1 MDRTS
6 SGVDRAEAFTS
17 RIVAFCEGL
26 KVFPDRGMRRD
37 DLRPG
42 LRIIG
47 FGRLVTIAIT
57 VEPDQVV
64 ILGIYYGGRDY
75 EAELRSDKDD

>member
-1 MDRTS
+1 
-6 SGVDRAEAFTS
+6 
-17 RIVAFCEGL
+17 
-26 KVFPDRGMRRD
+26 MRRD

-47 FGRLVTIAIT
+47 FRRLVTIAIT

-64 ILGIYYGGRDY
+64 ILGIYHGGRDY